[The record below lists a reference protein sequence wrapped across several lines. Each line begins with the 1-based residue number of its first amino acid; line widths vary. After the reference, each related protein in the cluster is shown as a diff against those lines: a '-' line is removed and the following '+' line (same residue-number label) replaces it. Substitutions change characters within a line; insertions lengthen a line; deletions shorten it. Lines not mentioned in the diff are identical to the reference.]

1 MCVCVC
7 VCVCVFVCECGG
19 GCRHI
24 DDGTATP
31 QADPLSC
38 VTRSQTPNVYTPD
51 HPDPSHLY
59 PSRVPQ
65 NLSPW
70 LGKLGGQRLGV
81 NLEVVVPE
89 RLSDL
94 TDCSGP
100 DGRYELRSGVK
111 GGHKR
116 KVSWPPIV
124 WLHLPPTRTWFNVVW
139 LQRLEFQMRQMSQ
152 HRNAS
157 LFLCDVIHWPLSYHY
172 RQLQTAYQLLACS
185 YS

>member
-1 MCVCVC
+1 M
-7 VCVCVFVCECGG
+7 FT
-19 GCRHI
+19 H
-24 DDGTATP
+24 
-31 QADPLSC
+31 
-38 VTRSQTPNVYTPD
+38 QT
-51 HPDPSHLY
+51 HPDPSQLY

-124 WLHLPPTRTWFNVVW
+124 WLHLPPTRTGFNVVW
-139 LQRLEFQMRQMSQ
+139 LQRLEFQTRQMSQ
-152 HRNAS
+152 HWNAS
-157 LFLCDVIHWPLSYHY
+157 LFTCDVIHWTLSYHY
-172 RQLQTAYQLLACS
+172 LQLQTAYQMLACS
-185 YS
+185 YPVNARKIILKCLSHCIPTICSTEMVFGSFESYKMNFFPKLSDAQ